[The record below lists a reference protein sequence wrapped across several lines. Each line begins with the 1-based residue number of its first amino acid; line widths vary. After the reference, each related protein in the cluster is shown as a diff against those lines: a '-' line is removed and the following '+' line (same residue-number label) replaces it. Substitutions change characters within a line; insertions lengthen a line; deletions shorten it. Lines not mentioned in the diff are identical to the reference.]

1 MMTTENGWKVEQYH
15 GAKLMVRAERRQ
27 QENAELVGHGDAWD
41 FTVVV
46 ADPTASAA
54 EAEADLSHAVKSDRD
69 VFYSTQVIAEQMGF
83 IKGREL
89 VEHRADPLD
98 KQGEHGKSTL

>member
-15 GAKLMVRAERRQ
+15 GAKLMVRAELRQ
-27 QENAELVGHGDAWD
+27 KENAEIVGHGDAWD

-46 ADPTASAA
+46 ADPSASAA
-54 EAEADLSHAVKSDRD
+54 EVDLGHAVKSDRD

-89 VEHRADPLD
+89 VEHRADPLE